1 MKRLAVTVLVAA
13 GLIFTAPMA
22 VRAEVK
28 KLGYVD
34 LSYIFD
40 NYHKTKEYDKVLE
53 ADHKIYESDRN
64 KKIDA
69 VREKQG
75 QLGLLAEDKKAALE
89 QEIQKLK
96 EDLDEFDKQQR
107 EDLTK
112 KRNEKIREILLEIEN
127 IVSVYAEKEGYDM
140 IFNDRVLIYG
150 AQVLNITQTVLDQ
163 LNAK

>member
-1 MKRLAVTVLVAA
+1 MKRIGVLSVVVAA
-13 GLIFTAPMA
+13 FLLAAPA
-22 VRAEVK
+22 VHAQQAK
-28 KLGYVD
+28 KFGYVD

-53 ADHKIYESDRN
+53 AEHKDYEGERN

-75 QLGLLAEDKKAALE
+75 QLALLAEDKKAALE
-89 QEIQKLK
+89 QEIEKMKEELVNFDRQK
-96 EDLDEFDKQQR
+96 R

-112 KRNEKIREILLEIEN
+112 KRNEKIREILLEVEK
-127 IVSVYAEKEGYDM
+127 IVSAYAEKEGYDM

-150 AQVLNITQTVLDQ
+150 NPTMNITQTVLDQ
-163 LNAK
+163 LNAQ